1 MSWYEESL
9 VYQIYPLGLLGAPY
23 ETDGTGPVE
32 HRLPRLASWLPHLQ
46 RLGVGCVLLNPVFES
61 SSHGYDTR
69 DLLSVDRRLG
79 DMDDLRNLVR
89 TFHEAGIHVILD
101 TVLNHVGRDF
111 WAFRDV
117 RERRQDSPY
126 AGWFCINWGGD
137 SAFGDS
143 FGYECW
149 EGVPQLVKLNHSNF
163 DLNAYCAEVIRTW
176 ERELDIDGLRL
187 DVAYCLDR
195 GFLGYLRQVCDELSA
210 KRGQKFLMLGETM
223 FGDYN
228 LWMGDGACD
237 TVTNYEVY
245 KGLWSSFNA
254 ANMHEVAYA
263 LERQSGPHPWDLYP
277 TRHLLNFVDNH
288 DVPRIATKLD
298 YARQLKPLYGL
309 LFGMRGVPAVYYGS
323 EWGIEGEQRPGDH
336 ELRPAVDAP
345 EWNELTDWIAALAK
359 ARTGSE
365 ALVWGGYEQL
375 AVTPRQLV
383 FQRTS
388 EHERVIV
395 AINAADEPATMH
407 FDARCG
413 RAIDLITGTDHD
425 FGGGSELAP
434 FSVAFWLCER

>member
-23 ETDGTGPVE
+23 ENDGTGPVE

-195 GFLGYLRQVCDELSA
+195 GFLGYLRQVCRRA
-210 KRGQKFLMLGETM
+210 YGQ
-223 FGDYN
+223 
-228 LWMGDGACD
+228 
-237 TVTNYEVY
+237 
-245 KGLWSSFNA
+245 
-254 ANMHEVAYA
+254 
-263 LERQSGPHPWDLYP
+263 
-277 TRHLLNFVDNH
+277 
-288 DVPRIATKLD
+288 
-298 YARQLKPLYGL
+298 AR
-309 LFGMRGVPAVYYGS
+309 REVPAAG
-323 EWGIEGEQRPGDH
+323 RDH
-336 ELRPAVDAP
+336 VWRLQPVD
-345 EWNELTDWIAALAK
+345 E
-359 ARTGSE
+359 
-365 ALVWGGYEQL
+365 
-375 AVTPRQLV
+375 
-383 FQRTS
+383 
-388 EHERVIV
+388 
-395 AINAADEPATMH
+395 
-407 FDARCG
+407 
-413 RAIDLITGTDHD
+413 
-425 FGGGSELAP
+425 
-434 FSVAFWLCER
+434 